1 MANQEVIVKQRVF
14 VPFLAA
20 LAVCS
25 LALAPASA
33 SAQQPPVL
41 TDRDRDIQDA
51 YEVMSGVTMGLMSVT
66 ALGGLTQLYN
76 LPTAFGEG
84 ACSRGE
90 AIFGDYACERN
101 FSLVHAGFGILTA
114 ASYTATAAL
123 AFAAPNLDQGSED
136 TVTDVLGVIHGVGM
150 GLTGVMGLLAANPG
164 LIGLHNQSATEFSR
178 VMRVVHAIVAV
189 VTAGAFATHLA
200 VDQID

>member
-1 MANQEVIVKQRVF
+1 MGNQEVIVKQRVF
-14 VPFLAA
+14 VPFVAA
-20 LAVCS
+20 LAICS
-25 LALAPASA
+25 LALAPSSA

-51 YEVMSGVTMGLMSVT
+51 YEVMSGVTMGLIGVT
-66 ALGGLTQLYN
+66 AIGGLAQLYN

-90 AIFGDYACERN
+90 AIFGDYACERH
-101 FSLVHAGFGILTA
+101 FSLVHGGLGILTA

-123 AFAAPNLDQGSED
+123 ALAAPDLDQGSED
-136 TVTDVLGVIHGVGM
+136 TVTDVLGVVHGVGI
-150 GLTGVMGLLAANPG
+150 GLTGIMGLLAANPG
-164 LIGLHNQSATEFSR
+164 IIGLHDQAATEFSR
-178 VMRVVHAIVAV
+178 VMRVVHAVVAV

-200 VDQID
+200 VDHID